1 VTVKAKM
8 TVKSG
13 SDAAKKA
20 ATFVKLKPADFVT
33 KLKNANTAVSK
44 ALAGGSLPA
53 GFPAMS
59 GGTAVTAEDITGES
73 GLKFSEFK
81 TKYADSI
88 TAAAAATDALTAAD
102 VSVTE
107 VTAAPSSTSG
117 ATGLFI
123 AGIAFA
129 GSFLMF

>member
-1 VTVKAKM
+1 MSVKAKM
-8 TVKSG
+8 TVKTG
-13 SDAAKKA
+13 SAAAKKA
-20 ATFVKLKPADFVT
+20 ADFVKLKPADLVT
-33 KLKNANTAVSK
+33 KLKSANTKVAQ
-44 ALAGGSLPA
+44 ALAQGGLPT
-53 GFPAMS
+53 GFPAVS
-59 GGTAVTAEDITGES
+59 GGTAVTAADITGET
-73 GLKFSEFK
+73 GLSFAQFK

-88 TAAAAATDALTAAD
+88 TAAQTATAALTAAD
-102 VSVTE
+102 VTVTE